1 MHHHRMIETPLRKKK
16 MASTNG
22 SVVVGVFDT
31 HDQAQ
36 AAVRDLRDARFSEDQ
51 IGVAVR
57 DTTRTGETAAS
68 DETKA
73 PEGAGAGVA
82 AGAGVGALWALGISA
97 GMLPAIG
104 PVIAGGLLAS
114 VLASAAGG
122 AVVGGLAGALVGLGI
137 PESEATRYEED
148 FKSGRTIVTVRDE
161 LRHMEAALILERHG
175 AHNVHHHA

>member
-1 MHHHRMIETPLRKKK
+1 
-16 MASTNG
+16 MANTG
-22 SVVVGVFDT
+22 HDVVVGVFDT
-31 HDQAQ
+31 NEQAQ
-36 AAVRDLRDARFSEDQ
+36 AAVRDLRDANFGEDQ

-57 DTTRTGETAAS
+57 DAKGTTTTGTDT

-122 AVVGGLAGALVGLGI
+122 AVVGGLAGALIGLGI
-137 PESEATRYEED
+137 PESEAHRYEED

-161 LRHMEAALILERHG
+161 LRHMEASLILERHG

>member
-1 MHHHRMIETPLRKKK
+1 
-16 MASTNG
+16 MANTG
-22 SVVVGVFDT
+22 HDVVVGVFDT
-31 HDQAQ
+31 HEQAQ

-57 DTTRTGETAAS
+57 DQSRATTGTGETE
-68 DETKA
+68 ETKA
-73 PEGAGAGVA
+73 PEGAGAGLA

-97 GMLPAIG
+97 GVLPAIG

-137 PESEATRYEED
+137 PESEASRYEED
-148 FKSGRTIVTVRDE
+148 FKSGRTLVTVRDG
-161 LRHMEAALILERHG
+161 LRHMEASLILERNG